1 MSYAITKYRTYRRK
15 LQKVR
20 FFLSVSLFYIFHP
33 LSSRYRLYVHQI
45 LPKLKFLD
53 SEPLILKVTE
63 ETRNPTSFV
72 LELTHSKMISRQKSQ
87 SAAITIYK
95 NPEESKA
102 AKNKLSFGKL
112 RYKYSGKHSEGNRF
126 IGNKDL

>member
-1 MSYAITKYRTYRRK
+1 M
-15 LQKVR
+15 
-20 FFLSVSLFYIFHP
+20 SVSILYFFHP

-53 SEPLILKVTE
+53 SEPLMKVTE
-63 ETRNPTSFV
+63 ETSTFV
-72 LELTHSKMISRQKSQ
+72 LELTHSKINLQKSQ
-87 SAAITIYK
+87 SAITIY
-95 NPEESKA
+95 NPKPEPNA
-102 AKNKLSFGKL
+102 TKLSFGKL